1 MGKAPGGLAS
11 LAALAPLLAAAAVAC
26 ALACAGCTRD
36 TPRSS
41 ATDRPLEMLVPTDA
55 ETLDPRHATDAIAL
69 RATRLV
75 HAGLV
80 RLDPDSLEPRP
91 YLARSW
97 AWVDSLT
104 LRVELREGVRFHSG
118 APFTARDV
126 KATIAA
132 FQSPEVGSRHARVVE
147 TIGQVDVDGDH
158 AVVIHLT
165 RAHATLLTDLELPI
179 LRADEARSPPRPEG
193 TLDGLGPYVVSHR
206 TPGEIELV
214 PAKDGAMPTPARSV
228 TIRTV
233 HDENARALRMHAGR
247 ADLVVNGF
255 SPTLLPA
262 LEHAHGIAVNARHGA
277 NLTYLMARTDR
288 GPLAD
293 VRVRRA
299 LATAIDRERIAQTLL
314 AGHAE
319 TATTLLPPQ
328 HWAYTPAAPW
338 PKDRDAARAA
348 LAEAHPGRLH
358 VTLLTSTDRLRGT
371 IARFLAQ
378 ELAEIGADVDVV
390 PLELGTLIGRLGA
403 GDFELATLQL
413 PEITEPNVLRVF
425 LHSSSIPP
433 AGANRGRVRDAE
445 VDRLLDEGESTLD
458 VAARKTIYAALER
471 RIRDEALF
479 IPLWHEDQIAVVSD
493 RARSFMPSA
502 EGRWLG
508 LAELK

>member
-1 MGKAPGGLAS
+1 
-11 LAALAPLLAAAAVAC
+11 
-26 ALACAGCTRD
+26 
-36 TPRSS
+36 
-41 ATDRPLEMLVPTDA
+41 MLVPTDA
-55 ETLDPRHATDAIAL
+55 ETLDPRHATDAVAL
-69 RATRLV
+69 RATRLI

-97 AWVDSLT
+97 TWIDPLT
-104 LRVELREGVRFHSG
+104 LRVELRDDVRFHGG
-118 APFTARDV
+118 APLSPRDV

-132 FQSPEVGSRHARVVE
+132 FQSPQVGSRHARVVE
-147 TIGQVDVDGDH
+147 TIGQVDIDGEH
-158 AVVIHLT
+158 AVVVHLT
-165 RAHATLLTDLELPI
+165 RPHATLLTDLEIPI
-179 LRADEARSPPRPEG
+179 LRADEAFSPPRPDG
-193 TLDGLGPYVVSHR
+193 ALDGLGPYVVAR
-206 TPGEIELV
+206 REPGEILLA
-214 PAKDGAMPTPARSV
+214 PAKDGALPMPAHSV

-247 ADLVVNGF
+247 ADLVVNAF

-262 LEHAHGIAVNARHGA
+262 LEKAPGVTINARHGA

-314 AGHAE
+314 AGRAE
-319 TATTLLPPQ
+319 SASTLLPPQ
-328 HWAYTPAAPW
+328 HWAYTPAPPW
-338 PKDRDAARAA
+338 PFDPHGAAAM

-358 VTLLTSTDRLRGT
+358 ITLLTSTDRLRGT

-378 ELAEIGADVDVV
+378 ELAAIGVDAEVV
-390 PLELGTLIGRLGA
+390 PLELGTLLGRLSA

-425 LHSSSIPP
+425 LHSTSIPP
-433 AGANRGRVRDAE
+433 AGANRGRVQDAE

-458 VAARKTIYAALER
+458 VATRRTIYAALEK
-471 RIRDEALF
+471 RIRDQALF
-479 IPLWHEDQIAVVSD
+479 IPLWHEDQVAVVSD

>member
-1 MGKAPGGLAS
+1 MS
-11 LAALAPLLAAAAVAC
+11 S
-26 ALACAGCTRD
+26 AGCSRD
-36 TPRSS
+36 KPRASS
-41 ATDRPLEMLVPTDA
+41 TERPLEMLVVTDA

-69 RATRLV
+69 RATRLI

-97 AWVDSLT
+97 AWMDSLT

-132 FQSPEVGSRHARVVE
+132 FQSAEVGSRHARVIE
-147 TIGQVDVDGDH
+147 TIGQVDVDGEH

-179 LRADEARSPPRPEG
+179 LRADEAFLPPRPEG
-193 TLDGLGPYVVSHR
+193 TLDGLGPYVVARR
-206 TPGEIELV
+206 TPGEIELT
-214 PAKDGAMPTPARSV
+214 PAKDGAMAMPARSV
-228 TIRTV
+228 TLRTV

-262 LEHAHGIAVNARHGA
+262 LDHAPGIAVNARRGA

-314 AGHAE
+314 AGRAQA
-319 TATTLLPPQ
+319 ATTLLPPE
-328 HWAYTPAAPW
+328 HWAYTPAPPW
-338 PKDRDAARAA
+338 PTDRSAAAAA

-371 IARFLAQ
+371 IARFVAQ

-390 PLELGTLIGRLGA
+390 PLELGTLLGRLGA

-458 VAARKTIYAALER
+458 VATRKTIYAALER

-508 LAELK
+508 LAALP